1 MTAEPARPIPP
12 PTRHHDRR
20 VAGPPPGGVLEWAAR
35 LGYAA
40 KGVVYLVMGLLGL
53 GLAVGAAERAAG
65 SAEAIER
72 VAALPFGRI
81 LAMLLGLGLAGY
93 ATLSLV
99 AAARDPEQHGRD
111 LGGIVTRVVD
121 AFTGVA
127 YLGLAAL
134 ALRLVAR
141 PGGSG
146 GAWVTRWLERW
157 LAAALGRWL
166 LAATG
171 MALLASGIWLI
182 YKAAARVEQFGAWLD
197 RRELGAAS
205 RRWVVRL
212 ARAGTVARGAAFG
225 VAGLLLTGAALRG
238 EASTVHG
245 LGDALGA
252 LARQPAGPWLA
263 GVVASGFVAYGV
275 YQLAK
280 ARFRRISM
288 E

>member
-1 MTAEPARPIPP
+1 MTAEPARPTPP
-12 PTRHHDRR
+12 PTRRRDRR
-20 VAGPPPGGVLEWAAR
+20 VAGPAPNGWLEWAAR
-35 LGYAA
+35 LGYVA

-53 GLAVGAAERAAG
+53 GLAVGAGERAAG

-93 ATLSLV
+93 AVLSLV
-99 AAARDPEQHGRD
+99 AAARDPEGHGRD
-111 LGGIVTRVVD
+111 LGGIVTRAVD

-141 PGGSG
+141 PAGT
-146 GAWVTRWLERW
+146 GATWAARQLELWV
-157 LAAALGRWL
+157 AADTGRWL

-171 MALLASGIWLI
+171 AALLASGAWLA
-182 YKAAARVEQFGAWLD
+182 YKAAARAEQFGAWLD
-197 RRELGAAS
+197 RRELDAAS

-212 ARAGTVARGAAFG
+212 ARAGTMARGGAFG
-225 VAGLLLTGAALRG
+225 FAGLLLVGAALRG
-238 EASTVHG
+238 EASTIRG

-252 LARQPAGPWLA
+252 LARQPAGPWLLA
-263 GVVASGFVAYGV
+263 VVATGFVAYGV

-280 ARFRRISM
+280 ARFRRIRV